1 MKPAE
6 EVLRAALARPRDGL
20 VMVTTSAPTT
30 RDPAVVMDALGP
42 VDACLLHA
50 PGEDPVAG
58 VGVAAAVVGR
68 GASRF
73 DDVQARAAEVFE
85 RCEQLGEVSAPAPRF
100 FGGFSFSPGAADA
113 DPWTGFGDARFVLP
127 RWTYGLGAKGA
138 WLRVTLAPDDSVEE
152 VWSER
157 QRILLAIRSATVRE
171 PRWRH
176 VSERGSESFES
187 YRARVEAII
196 AAIAD
201 GSAEKIVAARRVRL
215 QSDAALD
222 PTSAL
227 MLLARRYPG
236 CARFAFRIDGTT
248 FLGATPESLISRK
261 GDRVKTVALAGTVPR
276 GRADELLTSSKEARE
291 HALVVQAIADA
302 LAPHVALAP
311 IAPRPLVREL
321 PNVLHM
327 QTPIEG
333 TLRQDAHVLTLAAAL
348 HPTPAVGGVPR
359 ERALAWIAEAEDA
372 RGWYASPVGSFDAEG
387 QGDLFVALR
396 SGLVRDTVAYA
407 YAGGGIVAGSEPAA
421 EHRET
426 EMKLRP
432 FVEALAGEV
441 HEPVALSPRA
451 APVQL
456 R

>member
-1 MKPAE
+1 MTTRDD
-6 EVLRAALARPRDGL
+6 VLRTALERTRERL
-20 VMVTTSAPTT
+20 VMVTMSAPIT
-30 RDPAVVMDALGP
+30 RDPAVVMDVLGP
-42 VDACLLHA
+42 VDACLLHP

-68 GASRF
+68 GSSRF
-73 DDVQARAAEVFE
+73 EDIRARATEVFE
-85 RCEQLGEVSAPAPRF
+85 GCEQHGDTSAPAPRF

-127 RWTYGLGAKGA
+127 RWTYGVGPRGA
-138 WLRVTLAPDDSVEE
+138 WLRVTLAPDDSAEE

-157 QRILLAIRSATVRE
+157 ERILQAIRSAPPE

-176 VSERGSESFES
+176 VAERGSEPFES

-196 AAIAD
+196 TAIAE
-201 GSAEKIVAARRVRL
+201 GSVEKVVAARRVRL
-215 QSDAALD
+215 QSDAPLD
-222 PTSAL
+222 PTMAL
-227 MLLARRYPG
+227 TLLARRYPG
-236 CARFAFRIDGTT
+236 CARFAFRVDGTT
-248 FLGATPESLISRK
+248 FLGATPESLVSRR
-261 GDRVKTVALAGTVPR
+261 GSRVKTVALAGTVPR
-276 GRADELLTSSKEARE
+276 GRADELLTSAKEARE

-302 LAPHVALAP
+302 LVPHVELQP
-311 IAPRPLVREL
+311 IARRPLVREL

-333 TLRQDAHVLTLAAAL
+333 TLRDGAHVLTLAGAL

-359 ERALAWIAEAEDA
+359 ERALSWIAEAEED

-396 SGLVRDTVAYA
+396 SGLVRDSIAYA

-432 FVEALAGEV
+432 FVEALAGEAR
-441 HEPVALSPRA
+441 EPLAVPTRA
-451 APVQL
+451 TSAQL